1 MDLLREDGAS
11 TAHMGAPISVEIDT
25 MLVFLAGLV
34 LFITG
39 IVRSAYFCMGLGAAC
54 CWIPLSLSFFRE
66 RG

>member
-1 MDLLREDGAS
+1 MDLLREDDSS
-11 TAHMGAPISVEIDT
+11 TAHTGPSISVEMDT

-34 LFITG
+34 LLLIG

-54 CWIPLSLSFFRE
+54 CWIALSLPFFRE

>member
-1 MDLLREDGAS
+1 MDLLREDDAS
-11 TAHMGAPISVEIDT
+11 TAHTGPSLSVEMDT

-34 LFITG
+34 LLITG

-54 CWIPLSLSFFRE
+54 CWIALPLSFFRE